1 MDSWKYF
8 RWADSAPKR
17 PTRWPCPTNTIIT
30 ALQRALLK
38 SFTNILISGEFNEF
52 SNFFHTK
59 SVNSLRMI
67 QHTLHGAHWKT
78 AGYSVRHQSI
88 YGIPRDHRH
97 SFHHFTAGTWV
108 THCLTQSLIDQIFQ
122 LRFNKAAISHFIQ
135 LLPDGMILSFDS
147 FNDTKH
153 TILAPVAVNETI
165 KITAQHDIA
174 ELEISTSTSV
184 SGIVA
189 ALQDGRL
196 VSSFLKIGPIK

>member
-1 MDSWKYF
+1 MPNKHNYHCAAKSTTEVIYQHSDF
-8 RWADSAPKR
+8 RWVQ
-17 PTRWPCPTNTIIT
+17 WIFQFI
-30 ALQRALLK
+30 
-38 SFTNILISGEFNEF
+38 
-52 SNFFHTK
+52 FHTK
-59 SVNSLRMI
+59 FVNSLRMI
-67 QHTLHGAHWKT
+67 QHTLHGAHWKA

-88 YGIPRDHRH
+88 YGLPRDHRH

-165 KITAQHDIA
+165 KITAQLDIA